1 MCPER
6 TCEDCLIKLRS
17 KFKGVFEER
26 HNLLNCWQ
34 HLPLSQKAL
43 STNVPFLPHWVTPQP
58 WQSPQYPA
66 EGRGRELCS
75 PGALECSS
83 HDHCKTR
90 AEPPAWGAPAEPP
103 A

>member
-43 STNVPFLPHWVTPQP
+43 STNVPFLPHRVTPQP

-66 EGRGRELCS
+66 EG
-75 PGALECSS
+75 
-83 HDHCKTR
+83 
-90 AEPPAWGAPAEPP
+90 
-103 A
+103 